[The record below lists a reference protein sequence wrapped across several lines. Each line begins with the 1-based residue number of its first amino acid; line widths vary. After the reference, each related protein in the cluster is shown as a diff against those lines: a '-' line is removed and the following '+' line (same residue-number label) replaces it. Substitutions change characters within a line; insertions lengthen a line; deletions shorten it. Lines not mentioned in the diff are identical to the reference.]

1 MNEYGILTTKKEI
14 EKHEAGK
21 YNSFSQE
28 GIYHLRLD
36 CRYWYTNRSV
46 YGLVCC
52 FTDID
57 ACDKHWQGFCFKHTV
72 NGEEIYCPKDGSV
85 NMREAEDGT
94 VWDITIRKTPR
105 GKYTM
110 ESAKQIA

>member
-21 YNSFSQE
+21 YDSFRKE
-28 GIYHLRLD
+28 GTYRLRLD
-36 CRYWYTNRSV
+36 CRYWYSNRSV

-52 FTDID
+52 FTDLENSE
-57 ACDKHWQGFCFKHTV
+57 KHWQGFCFRHNV
-72 NGEEIYCPKDGSV
+72 NGRDMYCTKDNSV
-85 NMREAEDGT
+85 DMERVEDGT
-94 VWDITIRKTPR
+94 IWEVTIIRTPR